1 MEWQLHEAEANF
13 SRLVQRA
20 IEEGP
25 QTVTLCGKP
34 AVVVMSI
41 DEYQRRQPTKLGLK
55 ETLMS
60 GPDGELELPDR
71 TKQKREI
78 DW

>member
-1 MEWQLHEAEANF
+1 MEWQLHEAEAKF
-13 SRLVQRA
+13 TELVQRA

-25 QTVTLCGKP
+25 QTVTRCGKP
-34 AVVVMSI
+34 VVVVLSI
-41 DEYQRRQPTKLGLK
+41 GEYQRLQSKKPGLK
-55 ETLMS
+55 EALMS

-71 TKQKREI
+71 TRQEHEI